1 MFSAPLLIDI
11 LFIPVIISLGIM
23 TSFEDAVSFRIR
35 NRLVFAGIFYSL
47 FIYALCSFLSVSG
60 LLPALPLEL
69 RRAVEYLFNDACR
82 WVVTVVVSFIVG
94 YVLWKINLW
103 GGGDAKLFLCYA
115 MLTPIGVYRYIYF
128 NGYFASLLH
137 LQLTFIP
144 ATAFIIF
151 RMAFFHLPQL
161 KKISA
166 SGCVAAVKKKFSIG
180 GFLKATLGFIAFLLF
195 GMVIS
200 RGLSRGVLS
209 FGFGGNIT
217 FVIMLLCYKGL
228 TRLFKR
234 SGWIPVI
241 MYALLGT
248 AIMVNPVLLLDVFK
262 QLPKA
267 VLLTLLT
274 GSLAPFLYEMIDA
287 YSEQAKQKY
296 SAMAVWMFIAT
307 CLIWI

>member
-1 MFSAPLLIDI
+1 
-11 LFIPVIISLGIM
+11 
-23 TSFEDAVSFRIR
+23 
-35 NRLVFAGIFYSL
+35 
-47 FIYALCSFLSVSG
+47 

-69 RRAVEYLFNDACR
+69 RRAVEYLFNDGCR
-82 WVVTVVVSFIVG
+82 WVVTAVVSFIVG

-128 NGYFASLLH
+128 NGYFASFLH

-144 ATAFIIF
+144 ATIFLIF
-151 RMAFFHLPQL
+151 RTAFFHLPEL
-161 KKISA
+161 KKISV
-166 SGCVAAVKKKFSIG
+166 SGCVAAVKRHLSMNLSPSFLG
-180 GFLKATLGFIAFLLF
+180 GFFKTTFGFIAFLLL
-195 GMVIS
+195 GMVVS
-200 RGLSRGVLS
+200 RGLSKGILS
-209 FGFGGNIT
+209 FGFGANLA
-217 FVIMLLCYKGL
+217 FMFMLLCYKGL
-228 TRLFKR
+228 TRIFKR

-241 MYALLGT
+241 MYILLAIMITVNPELLLG
-248 AIMVNPVLLLDVFK
+248 VFK

-267 VLLTLLT
+267 VLLTVLT
-274 GSLAPFLYEMIDA
+274 GRIAPFLYELIDA